1 VGLIAAAFAGNV
13 VGYEIGRAIGHPLM
27 KRDGRIIKRE
37 YFDKTHAFFEKH
49 GSKALVLGRFVPIVR
64 TFVTVVAGVTEMDRR
79 KFFFWSFIGA
89 VLWVVII
96 TLLGYFLGGVDIIKN
111 NLEIAAIV
119 IVGVSVLP
127 MAVEWWRHRKH
138 ERV

>member
-1 VGLIAAAFAGNV
+1 
-13 VGYEIGRAIGHPLM
+13 M
-27 KRDGRIIKRE
+27 
-37 YFDKTHAFFEKH
+37 
-49 GSKALVLGRFVPIVR
+49 LGRFVPIVR

-79 KFFFWSFIGA
+79 KSSSGSFVGA
-89 VLWVVII
+89 VLWVVVI

-127 MAVEWWRHRKH
+127 MVVEWWRHRKH